1 MPLLQRQHAIQQG
14 NLASAAQRVAQPT
27 ASDKFYLQSSLPFT
41 GSNQQFSRGGLAGGQ
56 PDQSVAAGNGYT
68 QAPLNQGVEGEKMPL
83 FYWWGLAAWNKTRG
97 TARVDLM
104 RPRHG
109 PSAPLP
115 LMGLPRLA
123 QQITS
128 PMLNS
133 VVQHSFTVMCV
144 ALQIPKSGPR
154 HRSLPFSTQ
163 ARKAAISVQSR
174 ALCLTSLH
182 MLCQLT
188 HDKWPDTAELAM
200 HSAQRHCSAGQMSV
214 AEQCIVLSQASGRTP
229 ICHE

>member
-1 MPLLQRQHAIQQG
+1 MGQGPSTEDGGRPVLQQNDRMPLLQRQHAIQQG

-41 GSNQQFSRGGLAGGQ
+41 GPNQQFSRGGLAGDQ
-56 PDQSVAAGNGYT
+56 PDQSVAAGNGYS
-68 QAPLNQGVEGEKMPL
+68 QAPLSQVAEGERMPL

-115 LMGLPRLA
+115 LMGLPPLA
-123 QQITS
+123 QQIAS
-128 PMLNS
+128 PMLND
-133 VVQHSFTVMCV
+133 VAQLSFMVMCV
-144 ALQIPKSGPR
+144 ALQVPKSGPR

-163 ARKAAISVQSR
+163 ARKTAIPVQSL
-174 ALCLTSLH
+174 ALCL
-182 MLCQLT
+182 Q
-188 HDKWPDTAELAM
+188 K
-200 HSAQRHCSAGQMSV
+200 
-214 AEQCIVLSQASGRTP
+214 
-229 ICHE
+229 

>member
-1 MPLLQRQHAIQQG
+1 MGQGPSTEDRGRPAFQQNDRMPLLQRQHAIQQG

-56 PDQSVAAGNGYT
+56 PDQSVAAGNGYS
-68 QAPLNQGVEGEKMPL
+68 QAPFSPEVEGEKMPL

-109 PSAPLP
+109 PSGPLP
-115 LMGLPRLA
+115 LMGLPPLA
-123 QQITS
+123 QQMAS

-133 VVQHSFTVMCV
+133 VAQLSFTMMCV
-144 ALQIPKSGPR
+144 ALQVPESGPR
-154 HRSLPFSTQ
+154 HRSFPFSTQ
-163 ARKAAISVQSR
+163 AWKAAVPVQSP
-174 ALCLTSLH
+174 ALYLGS
-182 MLCQLT
+182 
-188 HDKWPDTAELAM
+188 
-200 HSAQRHCSAGQMSV
+200 
-214 AEQCIVLSQASGRTP
+214 
-229 ICHE
+229 

>member
-1 MPLLQRQHAIQQG
+1 MGQGPSTEEGGRSALQQNDRMPLLQRQHAIQQG

-56 PDQSVAAGNGYT
+56 PDQSVASGNGYS
-68 QAPLNQGVEGEKMPL
+68 QPPLSPGVEGEKMPL

-115 LMGLPRLA
+115 LMGLPSLA
-123 QQITS
+123 QQMAS
-128 PMLNS
+128 RMLNG
-133 VVQHSFTVMCV
+133 VAQLSFTVMRV
-144 ALQIPKSGPR
+144 ALQVPKSGPR

-163 ARKAAISVQSR
+163 ARKAAIPVQFPAMR
-174 ALCLTSLH
+174 
-182 MLCQLT
+182 
-188 HDKWPDTAELAM
+188 LA
-200 HSAQRHCSAGQMSV
+200 S
-214 AEQCIVLSQASGRTP
+214 
-229 ICHE
+229 

>member
-1 MPLLQRQHAIQQG
+1 MGQGPSAEDRGRPALQQNDRMPLLQRQHAIQQG

-56 PDQSVAAGNGYT
+56 PDQYPAAGNGYS
-68 QAPLNQGVEGEKMPL
+68 QASLSPGMDGEKMPL

-115 LMGLPRLA
+115 FVGLPPLA
-123 QQITS
+123 QH
-128 PMLNS
+128 M
-133 VVQHSFTVMCV
+133 
-144 ALQIPKSGPR
+144 
-154 HRSLPFSTQ
+154 
-163 ARKAAISVQSR
+163 
-174 ALCLTSLH
+174 TSL
-182 MLCQLT
+182 MLKGC
-188 HDKWPDTAELAM
+188 W
-200 HSAQRHCSAGQMSV
+200 SA
-214 AEQCIVLSQASGRTP
+214 
-229 ICHE
+229 